1 MKNGVRYVS
10 EQELVNVS
18 YKTVVTALKESEL
31 EIIKAVLIPLVN
43 TEFELKIKVSLEY
56 LNEIQEFFH
65 FKG

>member
-56 LNEIQEFFH
+56 LNEI
-65 FKG
+65 